1 MAELELAEFI
11 ENLRGELET
20 AIVKGDNSE
29 VRFVADK
36 IDLELKVAVERS
48 ANAKG
53 GVSFKVFGVGAE
65 AGAGGKAS
73 NAVIQ
78 TIRMSLSMVG
88 RDGEQ
93 RLIGAK
99 KTQDA
104 L

>member
-11 ENLRGELET
+11 ESLRSELET

-36 IDLELKVAVERS
+36 IDLELKVAAERS
-48 ANAKG
+48 ADAKG
-53 GVSFKVFGVGAE
+53 GVSFKVFGIGAE
-65 AGAGGKAS
+65 ASGGGKAS
-73 NAVIQ
+73 NAVVQ

-88 RDGEQ
+88 RDGQQ
-93 RLIGAK
+93 RLISAP